1 MADGAGYA
9 SAGMSGAT
17 QATGSIM
24 DILSQIDAEKKRQD
38 ALDVARSMPVLQLP
52 KTNYGMINY
61 AGDYTPGMYDT
72 PEAAQATTVADSPEA
87 RAIQMQALQKLIAQG
102 NGAADAQNAAGQFQ
116 ALDSA
121 NHMANAREGAIRQSM
136 ERKGQ
141 GGTGIS
147 ALMRAQAAQM
157 GANRAKSGT
166 LDAYSQAALQKL
178 QALGAADSA
187 AGQLRGQDIGLN
199 AQNAGILNDFNRF
212 NVSARN
218 AASQHNV
225 DTGNAAQLRNLN
237 TRQDVSGRNTGIA
250 NSNIDRL
257 TNNAVLENNSAVGR
271 YAAMIN
277 TLGGSAQQ
285 SSNSGNVY
293 NQLGQQGGQM
303 FNNIGAGITA
313 ANNANPNDD
322 DDWKQ
327 YTSDD
332 GSFHSSWAG

>member
-1 MADGAGYA
+1 MAGEGYA
-9 SAGMSGAT
+9 SAGVSA
-17 QATGSIM
+17 ASSLTGSIL
-24 DILSQIDAEKKRQD
+24 DALKQGDAERARELALEAARQTPD
-38 ALDVARSMPVLQLP
+38 LQLP
-52 KTNYGMINY
+52 DQNYSQIAY
-61 AGDYTPGMYDT
+61 QGDFTPGMYDT

-121 NHMANAREGAIRQSM
+121 NQMANAREGAIRQSM

-178 QALGAADSA
+178 QALGAANSA
-187 AGQLRGQDIGLN
+187 AGAMRGQDIGLN

-218 AASQHNV
+218 VASQHNV
-225 DTGNAAQLRNLN
+225 DTQNAAGLRNLN
-237 TRQDVSGRNTGIA
+237 TRQDIGGRNTGIT

-257 TNNAVLENNSAVGR
+257 TNNAVLQNN
-271 YAAMIN
+271 AAARRTGNIMN
-277 TLGGSAQQ
+277 ALGGQAQQ
-285 SSNSGNVY
+285 ASNTGSVY
-293 NQLGQQGGQM
+293 SQLGQQGGQM

-313 ANNANPNDD
+313 ANNANPNSD

-332 GSFHSSWAG
+332 GSLHSSWAG